1 MTLTGFSG
9 IVIILLFL
17 GAMIAFYLTQRGSE
31 AFQLREISSY
41 RRLSREI
48 RRAVESGT
56 QLHVSLG
63 WGGITSSESA
73 SAFAGLSILK
83 QIIKESSICDYPP
96 VSSTGNA
103 VVSILAQD
111 TIQSTSQAISIHDR
125 KSSSTGELIALT
137 PYSYA
142 AGTLTSIRNPKIS
155 ANVLSGWYGPEVIWL
170 TSAAERQGTP
180 IIAGTAQLPSQ
191 AVMYATATDPL
202 IGEELFVGGAYLGGG
217 KIHEASVN
225 TQDIFRWVIIAVIL
239 LGAVLSL
246 LGVDYP
252 FQTLLGGAP

>member
-9 IVIILLFL
+9 IVIVILFL
-17 GAMIAFYLTQRGSE
+17 GAMIAFYLAKRDSE
-31 AFQLREISSY
+31 IFELREIGSY

-73 SAFAGLSILK
+73 SVFAGLSILK
-83 QIIKESSICDYPP
+83 QIIRESSVCDYPP

-111 TIQSTSQAISIHDR
+111 TIQSTSQAISIDGLR
-125 KSSSTGELIALT
+125 SSSTGELIALT

-142 AGTLTSIRNPKIS
+142 AGTLTSIRDDNVS
-155 ANVLSGWYGPEVIWL
+155 AHVLSGWFGPEVIWL
-170 TSAAERQGTP
+170 TDATERQGTP
-180 IIAGTAQLPSQ
+180 IITGTAQLPSQ
-191 AVMYATATDPL
+191 AVMYASATDPL

-217 KIHEASVN
+217 KIHVASVN
-225 TQDIFRWVIIAVIL
+225 TQDIFRWVIIAIIL

-252 FQTLLGGAP
+252 FQSLLGGSL